1 METKE
6 LKEIVTKKIEAINSN
21 EVLSKVLDFVNS
33 VNDSSDD
40 IDFDKHVAVILDEDL
55 ELLKRLA
62 E

>member
-6 LKEIVTKKIEAINSN
+6 LKEIVTKKIEAIHSN